1 MTGETFNPSEILIDV
16 NNAKSGSLHVNEK
29 KEFTTLFLEATQQ
42 YKTHFQ
48 LWQSGLPID
57 ISKVRTILL
66 ELLNETARKAFTNI
80 LSSPFVH

>member
-1 MTGETFNPSEILIDV
+1 MY
-16 NNAKSGSLHVNEK
+16 NEK

-42 YKTHFQ
+42 YKAHFK

-66 ELLNETARKAFTNI
+66 ELLKETQE
-80 LSSPFVH
+80 